1 MLVELSVENLG
12 VIESARLDL
21 ATGFTA
27 LTGETGAG
35 KTMIVE
41 AIGLVVG
48 RRADSDVIR
57 AGSDEARV
65 DARFVDDD
73 GSEVILTR
81 VVQRGGKSR
90 AYINGR
96 MATVGALADIGEG
109 LVDIHGQHA
118 HQRLLGAAAQRA
130 ALDAFAKIDLSDL
143 RVARDRVAEIEAHLA
158 ALGGDEKS
166 RAREVDLLR
175 FQCAEI
181 EGADLNHDDED
192 DSLDR
197 EESLLSDV
205 ARLREDLWSAAESV
219 SGDLGALQSLADA
232 LGRLRGHDGLSG
244 SADRLAGLVSE
255 LEDLAR
261 EVRGRAETAEEDP
274 ERLAWIRERRQLL
287 RDLRRK
293 YGDTVADVRAF
304 GSEARARLDQLEGWA
319 AQVASLEAD
328 RDRALADLRRCQKVI
343 GDARRAAA
351 PGLARAVQERL
362 RGLAM
367 AKAEVLVAVGDA
379 ESDLAGDAVTFMLAA
394 NPGSP
399 ALALTKVAS
408 GGELARTMLALR
420 LVLTSEPATMVF
432 DEVDAGIG
440 GEAAVAVGRALR
452 ELGAAHQVFA
462 VTHLPQVAAAA
473 HHQVC
478 VIKRTHRQVTVA
490 EAVALDESGRI
501 AEVARM
507 ISGGV
512 ADDSATTHARDLIA
526 TLGSSP
532 KRNRAK
538 DVSKGR

>member
-219 SGDLGALQSLADA
+219 SGDLGALHSLADA